1 MRIYIYIYNKQEKN
15 MWDMNETKKK
25 YVYLFFDSVNILTSL
40 QNHFYPKSLKKQ
52 QQQKLKKK
60 KIHIKQ

>member
-1 MRIYIYIYNKQEKN
+1 
-15 MWDMNETKKK
+15 MWDMNENKKK